1 MSNIVFIGDVHLKS
15 KEPYMNSSFQFLD
28 YLEDN
33 HLNDVLVFTGDLFDN
48 TFPHFELLMDRL
60 LKSLIKFPEVYIVS
74 GNHEVFDSRT
84 TKKMGN
90 PLALLDHVSG
100 IRTFLTPEE
109 IEIRGK
115 KFLMLPYLYDVA
127 KMKSEYEAL
136 RGTYDFVVSH
146 VAYPETNFGSLD
158 EIDLSKIDCKIFIYG
173 HIHEPKEIFN
183 HYIIGVPVSTR
194 HGEQVWKKQ
203 LGIYDLENE
212 TFTLKAIPNFV
223 NYEAIKFGEWPKDKN
238 SIISVKDA
246 PSVLSVLDLYKDY
259 HVRRKGITLVDE
271 VENVSYNE
279 QKDFL
284 NFTLTSNF
292 QEFSENSDIRPAVK
306 NKIFELLSKGEV

>member
-1 MSNIVFIGDVHLKS
+1 MSNIVFIGDVHLKA
-15 KEPYMNSSFQFLD
+15 KEPYMDASFQFLN
-28 YLEDN
+28 YLEEN

-60 LKSLIKFPEVYIVS
+60 LNSLIKFPEVYIIS
-74 GNHEVFDSRT
+74 GNHEVFDSKT

-100 IRTFLTPEE
+100 IRTFLNLEE

-136 RGTYDFVVSH
+136 NGTYDFVVCH
-146 VAYPETNFGSLD
+146 VAYPSTNFGSMD
-158 EIDLSKIDCKIFIYG
+158 EIDLSKIDAKVFIYG
-173 HIHEPKEIFN
+173 HIHEPKQISN
-183 HYIIGVPVSTR
+183 HYILGVPVSTR
-194 HGEQVWKKQ
+194 HGEQVWKKE
-203 LGIYDLENE
+203 LGIYDLDKDE
-212 TFTLKAIPNFV
+212 FTLKPIPNFV
-223 NYEAIKFGEWPKDKN
+223 NYETVKFGEWPENKN
-238 SIISVKDA
+238 SIISVKEA
-246 PSVLSVLDLYKDY
+246 PSVISVLDLYKEY
-259 HVRRKGITLVDE
+259 HIRRKGITLLDE

-292 QEFSENSDIRPAVK
+292 QEFSESFDIRPIVK
-306 NKIFELLSKGEV
+306 NKIFELLNRGEG

>member
-1 MSNIVFIGDVHLKS
+1 MKIIFIGDVHLKVTQ
-15 KEPYMNSSFQFLD
+15 PYMDASFQFLD
-28 YLEDN
+28 YLEEN
-33 HLNDVLVFTGDLFDN
+33 HLNDILVFTGDLFDN

-60 LKSLIKFPEVYIVS
+60 LKSLIKFPEVYIIS
-74 GNHEVFDSRT
+74 GNHEVFDSKT

-100 IRTFLTPEE
+100 IRTFVSIEE

-127 KMKSEYEAL
+127 KMKVEYEAL
-136 RGTYDFVVSH
+136 TGTYDFVVSH
-146 VAYPETNFGSLD
+146 VAYPGTNFGFID
-158 EIDLSKIDCKIFIYG
+158 EVDLSGIDSKVFIYG
-173 HIHEPKEIFN
+173 HIHEPKEMGN

-194 HGEQVWKKQ
+194 YGEQVWRKQ
-203 LGIYDLENE
+203 LGIYDLETE
-212 TFTLKAIPNFV
+212 SFTLKPIPSFV
-223 NYEAIKFGEWPKDKN
+223 NYETVKFGEWPKDKN
-238 SIISVKDA
+238 SIISVKDS
-246 PSVLSVLDLYKDY
+246 PSVISVLDLYKEY
-259 HVRRKGITLVDE
+259 HVRRKGITLIDE

-292 QEFSENSDIRPAVK
+292 QEFANSVEIRPAVK
-306 NKIFELLSKGEV
+306 NKIFELLSKGES